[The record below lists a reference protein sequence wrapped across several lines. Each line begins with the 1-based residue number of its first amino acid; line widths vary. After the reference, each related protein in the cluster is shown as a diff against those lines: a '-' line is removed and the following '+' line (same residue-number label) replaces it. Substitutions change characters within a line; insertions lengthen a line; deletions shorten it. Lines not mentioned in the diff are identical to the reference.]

1 MSHRFYLRR
10 IRNVCRI
17 ADIRFGSPEF
27 PGDPNLIDSIMLLW
41 RRMRRLTQFHMLLI
55 IAMIYSFSYPYFILV
70 RAPLAHFSEMV
81 GEAGTFLTHIYISD
95 YIIRLLSIC

>member
-1 MSHRFYLRR
+1 
-10 IRNVCRI
+10 
-17 ADIRFGSPEF
+17 
-27 PGDPNLIDSIMLLW
+27 
-41 RRMRRLTQFHMLLI
+41 MLLI

-95 YIIRLLSIC
+95 YIIRLLSVC